1 MQDDS
6 ARHSSGIYYTRSDAL
21 VRFTLGQ
28 AVDPLLDGARA
39 AFAAQLDALKGDR
52 RSEKEQRADLAR
64 FDAAVAMLAV
74 RMLDPAMGSGHF
86 LVALSDYMA
95 DAITAAIGA
104 ADEAETIGYVS
115 PVAEEIARERAEI
128 EATAAMR
135 GWPLNHAA
143 LGDRQIIR
151 RLVLK
156 RVPHGVQAIHAL
168 PYVLT
173 VILLACFVGRAVR
186 LPISSAR
193 SGRGSLNG
201 FCRSPGSTGCHH
213 ATFALARPPAA
224 ATSGGKLFLPCCG
237 GLAPN
242 GRVAGPAAGRQRPD
256 DACRRVG
263 LRDGRDH
270 RRAAL
275 EQASLPAPWS
285 FCGGSADGPGKCSR
299 QATPRQ
305 RDAANCGRGCAC
317 SSGVQPAG
325 GTSVFTLTSY
335 HSA

>member
-1 MQDDS
+1 MCCRPRPCKGGDGFWH
-6 ARHSSGIYYTRSDAL
+6 RGRVRSCVRPRMRPVRLRAL
-21 VRFTLGQ
+21 MRF
-28 AVDPLLDGARA
+28 
-39 AFAAQLDALKGDR
+39 
-52 RSEKEQRADLAR
+52 
-64 FDAAVAMLAV
+64 
-74 RMLDPAMGSGHF
+74 
-86 LVALSDYMA
+86 
-95 DAITAAIGA
+95 
-104 ADEAETIGYVS
+104 
-115 PVAEEIARERAEI
+115 
-128 EATAAMR
+128 
-135 GWPLNHAA
+135 
-143 LGDRQIIR
+143 
-151 RLVLK
+151 
-156 RVPHGVQAIHAL
+156 
-168 PYVLT
+168 
-173 VILLACFVGRAVR
+173 AVR

-317 SSGVQPAG
+317 SSDVQPAG